1 MDWKAIEAMTDK
13 IVLGAFGE
21 TVLHRPLKNGSS
33 DPSRPQ
39 QSIRGVLHAPN
50 ADGTVSLGNGIITT
64 IATTETAL
72 AINRADYPSIDIR
85 QGDEFQATDMPG
97 QPYYEV
103 KRISSRF
110 SSIVV
115 VHLGPTA

>member
-1 MDWKAIEAMTDK
+1 MDWKGLEAMTDK
-13 IVLGAFGE
+13 IVLDAFAE
-21 TVLHRPLKNGSS
+21 AVLHRPLKNGSS

-50 ADGTVSLGNGIITT
+50 ADGTVSLGNGLITT

-72 AINRADYPSIDIR
+72 VINRADYPDIDIR
-85 QGDEFQATDMPG
+85 QNDEFRATDVPG

-103 KRISSRF
+103 SKISGRF
-110 SSIVV
+110 SSILV
-115 VHLGPTA
+115 VHLSPTA